1 MSAWCEFKIQRLYC
15 ADAESVSVAE
25 LPRVVLDLQSLSH
38 WHGVQIFPDAE
49 PAPDGHWQFPRVSIG
64 WHSAG
69 RGYVVQCFET
79 VDSDSCLLA
88 TASVLSE
95 PETYVELGGQGQEL
109 WPKQLFVPYGSVMQA
124 LNHFLTTGLQDPL
137 LDWIGLGDFQRRA
150 TTARPRPR

>member
-1 MSAWCEFKIQRLYC
+1 MSAWCEFKIQRMYC
-15 ADAESVSVAE
+15 ADVESVSVAE
-25 LPRVVLDLQSLSH
+25 LPRVVLELQSLSR

-69 RGYVVQCFET
+69 PGYVFQCFET
-79 VDSDSCLLA
+79 VHSNSCLLA
-88 TASVLSE
+88 SASELSE